1 MVSKLNF
8 LVEASMLSDNISK
21 IHKQNNP
28 PRKCAE
34 LRDPPLTY
42 IPEMHSQEN
51 NYEKAT
57 FKNPSSK
64 LNTLISYSF
73 WGLYSR
79 TQTCNTVVN
88 IFIWMNCWNSIHDK
102 RLMKCKTH
110 EVNHMR

>member
-8 LVEASMLSDNISK
+8 LVEASTLSDNISK

-51 NYEKAT
+51 NYKKAT
-57 FKNPSSK
+57 FENQSSK

-73 WGLYSR
+73 
-79 TQTCNTVVN
+79 
-88 IFIWMNCWNSIHDK
+88 
-102 RLMKCKTH
+102 
-110 EVNHMR
+110 